1 MPVSGESTLST
12 KYSMRLTNKHQNIEF
27 LPIRAQ
33 HGAKPDSAMK
43 KAES

>member
-1 MPVSGESTLST
+1 MPVSDESTLST

>member
-1 MPVSGESTLST
+1 MPVSGQSTLST

-27 LPIRAQ
+27 LPIRAR

-43 KAES
+43 KAKS

>member
-1 MPVSGESTLST
+1 MPVSDESTLST

-43 KAES
+43 KVES

>member
-1 MPVSGESTLST
+1 MPVSYQSTLST

-27 LPIRAQ
+27 LPIRAR
-33 HGAKPDSAMK
+33 HGAKPDSSKK

>member
-1 MPVSGESTLST
+1 MPVSGQSTLST

-33 HGAKPDSAMK
+33 HGAGLDSAMK
-43 KAES
+43 KADF